1 MNEAPSQNPDPNEAG
16 PSRRS
21 VLWTAG
27 AAGAG
32 LGLGGL
38 SAGPAAAA
46 APGAVAPGTAA
57 AAPRATG
64 RTMIG
69 VPFERRGTVRVGIIG
84 LGNRGG
90 SMIDLFSRCRASASS
105 PCATR

>member
-1 MNEAPSQNPDPNEAG
+1 MNEAPSQHHDDHNEAG

-46 APGAVAPGTAA
+46 ATTTAA
-57 AAPRATG
+57 ASPAPRAG
-64 RTMIG
+64 R
-69 VPFERRGTVRVGIIG
+69 
-84 LGNRGG
+84 
-90 SMIDLFSRCRASASS
+90 
-105 PCATR
+105 

>member
-1 MNEAPSQNPDPNEAG
+1 MNEAPSQNHDDNEAG

-38 SAGPAAAA
+38 SSGPAAAA
-46 APGAVAPGTAA
+46 APDRKSV
-57 AAPRATG
+57 
-64 RTMIG
+64 
-69 VPFERRGTVRVGIIG
+69 V
-84 LGNRGG
+84 
-90 SMIDLFSRCRASASS
+90 
-105 PCATR
+105 

>member
-1 MNEAPSQNPDPNEAG
+1 MNEAQPQNHDHNEAG

-38 SAGPAAAA
+38 TAGQAAAA
-46 APGAVAPGTAA
+46 APGA
-57 AAPRATG
+57 
-64 RTMIG
+64 
-69 VPFERRGTVRVGIIG
+69 
-84 LGNRGG
+84 
-90 SMIDLFSRCRASASS
+90 
-105 PCATR
+105 